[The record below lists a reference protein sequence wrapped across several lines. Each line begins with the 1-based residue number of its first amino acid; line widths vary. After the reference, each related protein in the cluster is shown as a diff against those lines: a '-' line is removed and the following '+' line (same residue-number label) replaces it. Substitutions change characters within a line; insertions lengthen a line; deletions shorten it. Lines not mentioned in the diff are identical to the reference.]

1 MFKCDDST
9 FPSGSSCEVFHD
21 AGDAREI
28 QAHKLQKKCQDAK
41 RLFTTIRRGRNSNN
55 RPDDHS
61 SQFVGCASMEI
72 ARKLSFPPYSRAL
85 PQGSHPREVL
95 APRVEVSCKGGRAN
109 LMTQHIGELNPP
121 VRLMLTPG
129 PSSIDPRVYRAMA
142 TPLVGHMDPWF
153 KGCMDDT
160 QILLRQI
167 FQTENR
173 ITMPLSASG
182 SGGIEASVVNT
193 LEEGDEAIVAV
204 NGIFSE
210 RMYEIAT
217 RASSKVTKVEAPYG
231 NPVDAED
238 VRRAGNGKK
247 IKIIGLAQGETST
260 GVLTGIAAF
269 RKVADEL
276 GALLIVDTVASLAAV
291 PLHVDRERI
300 DICFSGSQKALSAPP
315 GMSPI
320 TVSAAAEEVFRKRKT
335 RVQSWY
341 FDLTTAMNYWGKD
354 RLYHHTPPISLI
366 FALREAM
373 RLVMEEGLEARWE
386 RHRVNQL
393 ALIAGLE
400 AMGLKLLV
408 ENPADR
414 LPTVTAVMIPSG
426 VDDAKV
432 RNQLLD
438 EFNIEIAGGFG
449 PIKGKIWRVGLM
461 GYCSQ
466 KPFVL
471 LFLAALEKCLM
482 DQGFRVPSGAGVGA
496 AVRNY
501 SHAET
506 ATAVSR

>member
-1 MFKCDDST
+1 VLEKE
-9 FPSGSSCEVFHD
+9 G
-21 AGDAREI
+21 
-28 QAHKLQKKCQDAK
+28 QK
-41 RLFTTIRRGRNSNN
+41 
-55 RPDDHS
+55 
-61 SQFVGCASMEI
+61 V
-72 ARKLSFPPYSRAL
+72 
-85 PQGSHPREVL
+85 
-95 APRVEVSCKGGRAN
+95 
-109 LMTQHIGELNPP
+109 MTQHIGELNPP

-153 KGCMDDT
+153 KGCMEET
-160 QILLRQI
+160 QILMRQI

-182 SGGIEASVVNT
+182 SGGIEASVVNV

-204 NGIFSE
+204 NGTFSE

-217 RASSKVTKVEAPYG
+217 RASSKVAKVEAPYG
-231 NPVDAED
+231 KPVDAED
-238 VRRAGNGKK
+238 VRRAAKGKK
-247 IKIIGLAQGETST
+247 IKMIGLAQGETST
-260 GVLTGIAAF
+260 GVLTGIAAY
-269 RKVADEL
+269 RKVADEV

-300 DICFSGSQKALSAPP
+300 DICFSGSQKAISAPP

-320 TVSAAAEEVFRKRKT
+320 TVSPAGEEVFRKRKT
-335 RVQSWY
+335 KVQSWY

-373 RLVMEEGLEARWE
+373 RLVVEEGLEARWE

-408 ENPADR
+408 EKPADR
-414 LPTVTAVMIPSG
+414 LPTVTAVMVPGG

-449 PIKGKIWRVGLM
+449 AVKGKIWRVGLM

-471 LFLAALEKCLM
+471 LFLAALEKTLL

-496 AVRNY
+496 AIRSY
-501 SHAET
+501 SQVET
-506 ATAVSR
+506 AAAVSR